1 MLLDLHNDLFT
12 CGKTDEQIKECVIA
26 AKKQN
31 ARVLYAVYNDGKKP
45 LSFLIERAEFIKEI
59 TGGAC
64 TLENACYISESADNG
79 LIAAL
84 FKAIALIKPLCAS
97 LCWNNKNAFASGCAC
112 EGGLTS
118 AGKTCVRFFNRSKI
132 ALDLAHI
139 NEDGFYEGFELADK
153 PLCTHSALYSV
164 FPHRRNL
171 KNEQIRL
178 LLEKGGIFGLIGV
191 RRFLCEKNKNAK
203 QAFLNHVNEYL
214 QLFGVKGLCL
224 GSDFYGSDSPL
235 CADGDYAALSEIA
248 NGLKKLGLNDGELK
262 KVLYLNA
269 AEFFGLAV

>member
-1 MLLDLHNDLFT
+1 MLIDLHNDLFT
-12 CGKTDEQIKECVIA
+12 CDKTDEQMQKCFIS

-31 ARVLYAVYNDGKKP
+31 ARAIYAVYNDGKKP
-45 LSFLIERAEFIKEI
+45 LSFLIERAEFIKNT

-64 TLENACYISESADNG
+64 ALENACYISESADNE
-79 LIAAL
+79 LIGAL
-84 FKAIALIKPLCAS
+84 FKAIALINPLCAS

-112 EGGLTS
+112 TGGLTF
-118 AGKTCVRFFNRSKI
+118 AGKTCVRFFNRKKI

-139 NEDGFYEGFELADK
+139 NEEGFYEGVELSDK

-171 KNEQIRL
+171 KNEQIAL

-191 RRFLCEKNKNAK
+191 SHFLCEKNQNAK
-203 QAFLNHVNEYL
+203 QAFLNHANEYL
-214 QLFGVKGLCL
+214 QRFGAEGLCL
-224 GSDFYGSDSPL
+224 GSDFFGSDSPL
-235 CADGDYAALSEIA
+235 CDDGDYVAFYEIV
-248 NGLKKLGLNDGELK
+248 NGLKKLGLNDGDLK

-269 AEFFGLAV
+269 AEFFGLSV